1 MTLLDLT
8 FSTPAEN
15 LACDEALLDFF
26 ENNGGDGALRFWAPE
41 NYFVVVGYANHVQ
54 KEVNVAECE
63 SENVPIFRRCS
74 GGGTVLQG
82 PGCLNY
88 SLIMRIE
95 ENGPLRSITSAN
107 QFIMERNRAAIQSSS
122 SRREEAP
129 IQGSESLV
137 ASAATIKIRGCSDIT
152 LDPRP
157 LGAPKRSEGG
167 STLDPALK
175 FSGNA
180 QRRKKQ
186 FLLFH
191 GTFLL
196 QFDIPLIDKFLRMP
210 SKEPDYREGRSHGN
224 FLTNLDLPAEA
235 VKRALR
241 EAWGAQVPLEVVPH
255 DEIALLA
262 RDKYVTKEWNFKF

>member
-8 FSTPAEN
+8 FPTPAEN

-26 ENNGGDGALRFWAPE
+26 EDNGGDGALRFWGAE

-54 KEVNVAECE
+54 KEVNVAACE
-63 SENVPIFRRCS
+63 GENVPIFRRCS

-107 QFIMERNRAAIQSSS
+107 RFIMERIGEAVEREVRTRRPEAAIKV
-122 SRREEAP
+122 
-129 IQGSESLV
+129 G
-137 ASAATIKIRGCSDIT
+137 GCTD
-152 LDPRP
+152 L
-157 LGAPKRSEGG
+157 
-167 STLDPALK
+167 TLDPALK

-180 QRRKKQ
+180 QRRKKH

-196 QFDIPLIDKFLRMP
+196 QFDIPLIDRFLRMP

-224 FLTNLDLPAEA
+224 FLTNLDLPTEA
-235 VKRALR
+235 VKTALR
-241 EAWGAQVPLEVVPH
+241 EAWGANGQLEAVPRH
-255 DEIALLA
+255 EIALLA